1 MPTVETAGARI
12 FYEERGGGGP
22 LVLVPGLG
30 AHSGIWGPFPRMF
43 GEKMRVVTFDPRG
56 LGRSSAGDGEL
67 SLELMAADVKE
78 VLDAAGMER
87 AALLGVSM
95 GALVVLRLALD
106 HPEAVS
112 KLVLVTPGVL
122 RSRYS
127 DWLFDTLRL
136 LKDRLS
142 PEEYTQTMGM
152 LAFAPPFFER
162 GYGMIKE
169 VTKMLSPTRSEYDQI
184 GRQLA
189 CLKDADI
196 SSELSRIEAQTL
208 IIAGERDVL
217 VSIESARKLASKLR
231 RSRLHVIP
239 GVGHSPFVEA
249 TEEVVKVIEEF
260 L

>member
-169 VTKMLSPTRSEYDQI
+169 RIRSDRPPARLPQRRRHLLRAFPHRGANADHSRGARRARVHRE
-184 GRQLA
+184 RPKA
-189 CLKDADI
+189 CL
-196 SSELSRIEAQTL
+196 EAASL
-208 IIAGERDVL
+208 APPRDP
-217 VSIESARKLASKLR
+217 RRRPQPLR
-231 RSRLHVIP
+231 RSD
-239 GVGHSPFVEA
+239 GGSG
-249 TEEVVKVIEEF
+249 
-260 L
+260 